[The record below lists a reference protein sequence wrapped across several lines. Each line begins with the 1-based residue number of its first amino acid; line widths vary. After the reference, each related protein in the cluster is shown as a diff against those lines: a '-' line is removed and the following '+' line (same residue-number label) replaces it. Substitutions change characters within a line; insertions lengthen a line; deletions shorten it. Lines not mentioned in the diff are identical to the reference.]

1 MTEWES
7 IIQSANNRELL
18 DTLKRSVEMTCEAL
32 ADSGLTDDEAVAWLC
47 GAYQTGHTG
56 IEARLVELYAYQW
69 LEWREE
75 EDEEDDC
82 EEI

>member
-7 IIQSANNRELL
+7 IIQAANNRELL
-18 DTLKRSVEMTCEAL
+18 DKTKQCVEMTCEAL
-32 ADSGLTDDEAVAWLC
+32 ADAGMTDEEAVAWLS
-47 GAYQTGHTG
+47 GAYQVGHTG

-75 EDEEDDC
+75 EA
-82 EEI
+82 